1 MCEMQNAVK
10 PKTKPSAKTGATF
23 KVLATARSY
32 FLLKHIGRFDNQ
44 QIHESFT
51 KYAVEL
57 SCVAL
62 AAGV

>member
-32 FLLKHIGRFDNQ
+32 FLLKKTSVLVGSTF
-44 QIHESFT
+44 E
-51 KYAVEL
+51 KA
-57 SCVAL
+57 
-62 AAGV
+62 